1 MASETLFIFF
11 SKFSRVCTQSM
22 SQFQYISPHLQT
34 VMIDIDNPQTR
45 KSIQNL
51 KVVKKVP
58 CALLVNNQFNS
69 ADFYEGV
76 DFFNLINRTI
86 EMIQAKQTKEI
97 TQAAETPISEIFST
111 ESKPAAPPARQPSPG
126 KKVKKTVTIV
136 EPIED
141 FEQESNV
148 KFQPDVATSMMARM
162 MPAGI
167 KKGEGHE
174 NMKSSLPSAAKEP
187 SFSDIGGIGV
197 PVTGEYDDSEYEDK
211 PKGMSPEEILGSG
224 NGGSSA
230 RTEKSRS
237 IRSSAEELMRE
248 REGMG

>member
-1 MASETLFIFF
+1 
-11 SKFSRVCTQSM
+11 
-22 SQFQYISPHLQT
+22 
-34 VMIDIDNPQTR
+34 
-45 KSIQNL
+45 
-51 KVVKKVP
+51 
-58 CALLVNNQFNS
+58 
-69 ADFYEGV
+69 
-76 DFFNLINRTI
+76 
-86 EMIQAKQTKEI
+86 
-97 TQAAETPISEIFST
+97 
-111 ESKPAAPPARQPSPG
+111 
-126 KKVKKTVTIV
+126 
-136 EPIED
+136 
-141 FEQESNV
+141 
-148 KFQPDVATSMMARM
+148 MMARM